1 LKNAMV
7 IGAVLVLAA
16 VAVFTFGGKKDDV
29 DAQTKKQWEMSF
41 IAAQPL
47 GVKLVKPAET
57 PAAMANIQLPAA
69 EKQQL
74 QKELDTG
81 RTRLVWVQLRDNY
94 AEDGDTVRVDSGRFS
109 QTVKLKNAG
118 ERIAVPEPP
127 SGVLNV
133 VGIHDGGG
141 GITVEMMSGN
151 SPVNLPVMEVG
162 QVLGVPVAPLP

>member
-1 LKNAMV
+1 MV

-16 VAVFTFGGKKDDV
+16 VAAFTFFGGKKDDV
-29 DAQTKKQWEMSF
+29 DAQTQKQWEMSF

-57 PAAMANIQLPAA
+57 PAAMASMQLPAA

-74 QKELDTG
+74 QKEIDTG
-81 RTRLVWVQLRDNY
+81 RTRLVWVWLRDNC

-133 VGIHDGGG
+133 VGIYDGGG
-141 GITVEMMSGN
+141 GITVEMRSGE
-151 SPVNLPVMEVG
+151 SPVNLPVMTPN
-162 QVLGVPVAPLP
+162 QALGVRVAPLP